1 MLRSL
6 PFLLVT
12 MLLLLVSTAC
22 DELIGPL
29 TPPEAYRQFHVRDAP
44 ESAATFQVVAT
55 RQWERGAVVLY
66 TYVRPAQGQTPP
78 LQIFGYDLVEDRG
91 GGSWRITGGGE
102 GGRPGPPPAKEL
114 ISYSSGSGWNRVRG
128 DFSIVYG
135 RTLAPQVAFVE
146 ATFDNGQV
154 LRDGTGD
161 GFFVLIT
168 PVSTT
173 PCELRA
179 LDAEGQVLRRI
190 DAAARAAPAKEFSMP
205 EDNCQAASA
214 Q

>member
-1 MLRSL
+1 MLRYPL
-6 PFLLVT
+6 VLLAIV
-12 MLLLLVSTAC
+12 LLLLVSTAC
-22 DELIGPL
+22 ETLIGPL
-29 TPPEAYRQFHVRDAP
+29 TPAEAYRQFHVRDAP

-91 GGSWRITGGGE
+91 GGSWRITGGGGE
-102 GGRPGPPPAKEL
+102 GRPGRPPAEEL
-114 ISYSSGSGWNRVRG
+114 ISFALGRDISTERGSN
-128 DFSIVYG
+128 SIVYG
-135 RTLAPQVAFVE
+135 RTLVPQVTSVE

-168 PVSTT
+168 PVRAT

-179 LDAEGQVLRRI
+179 LDAQGEVLRRI
-190 DAAARAAPAKEFSMP
+190 DLAARAAPAKEAGIP
-205 EDNCQAASA
+205 EDNCPSA
-214 Q
+214 GAR